1 MKKGEEQQE
10 KVAMM
15 TPKKVRGTATI
26 YADGDIYFLIYRF
39 PFLMTIP
46 LYEAST
52 RLPCRS

>member
-26 YADGDIYFLIYRF
+26 YADGDIYLLIYRF

-46 LYEAST
+46 L
-52 RLPCRS
+52 